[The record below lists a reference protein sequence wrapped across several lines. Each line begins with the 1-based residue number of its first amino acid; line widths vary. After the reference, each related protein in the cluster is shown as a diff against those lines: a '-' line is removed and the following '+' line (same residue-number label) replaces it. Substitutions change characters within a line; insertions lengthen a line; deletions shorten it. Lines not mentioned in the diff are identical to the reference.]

1 MNLVFKILINFLLLF
16 DVAKSYKINNNISYK
31 KNKLRTSLPSMNV
44 CPEYLE
50 KITNSF
56 NTEKSEEIVKT
67 TTSFLTKVD
76 GIGGYILHTNDII
89 INTILNNDLIDMKTK
104 KIMILNLI
112 EFSQIGDAT
121 GHNILQV
128 YHDLVNCLL

>member
-1 MNLVFKILINFLLLF
+1 MNFVFKILINFLLLF
-16 DVAKSYKINNNISYK
+16 DSVKSYKIDKICYK
-31 KNKLRTSLPSMNV
+31 NNKLRTSLPLMNV

-56 NTEKSEEIVKT
+56 NIEKSEEIVKG

-89 INTILNNDLIDMKTK
+89 INTILNNDLIDMQTK
-104 KIMILNLI
+104 KTMILKLI
-112 EFSQIGDAT
+112 EFSQMGDAT
-121 GHNILQV
+121 GHSILQV
-128 YHDLVNCLL
+128 YYDLVNCLL